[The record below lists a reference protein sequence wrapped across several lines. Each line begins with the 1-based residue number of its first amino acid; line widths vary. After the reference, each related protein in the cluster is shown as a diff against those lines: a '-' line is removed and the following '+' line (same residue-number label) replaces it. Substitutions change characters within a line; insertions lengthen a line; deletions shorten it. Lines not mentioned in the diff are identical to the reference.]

1 MKNIL
6 DQKKSQKYSKLV
18 LDHSKIGIIKE
29 SLNALE
35 QKETTVDISCQIS
48 SLCQLKKDNKKT
60 TKEIS
65 VIAES
70 QLPLKK
76 KIWKDKLS
84 ILDVNILTT
93 KSLKILDQA
102 LTLKEKVLTPFWTPH
117 SKEISEKLWLPT
129 KIDCVDSVL
138 SLSSE
143 SLKAPMGK
151 SWFSIKKKHPQKKNS
166 LMTSFQSSQFSLP
179 DSMDSEVTQLK
190 TKYGKPP
197 PVPLKTLKLR
207 LFPNQEEEKKLQ
219 MMFEQYRWYYNAT
232 VAIVYQHYGADKIT
246 DIKSYSNRSVRD
258 LIRKYEYT
266 EEEFEHLVFQSF
278 EYNEERDETPIPPW
292 WDKTEVH
299 SRLPRGASDKFTSSL
314 NSAISNYK
322 NRNVKHFEMKF
333 MSKKKPTDYLH
344 FEDKQFPSFIR
355 KIKSNYW
362 FTNSKGKRDIISF
375 SDIIESTTEK
385 GLEIIYEKDTG
396 RYFLHYPVD
405 RNWFPEEDR
414 RNESQVKFISKGDRV
429 ISLDPGVRKFL
440 VGYDPRG
447 ESIFIGEDAHIEL
460 TKLLVEIDKT
470 EISKDRSILWRKAK
484 NLVSELHWK
493 TISFLVENYDIILL
507 PDFRVSQMVKGKKLA
522 RITKRLMMMFSFHS
536 FKEKLKY
543 KCSMYNK
550 KLIIVD
556 ESYTSCTCGR
566 CGNIKRTNLEVYSCD
581 DCGLVIDRDAT
592 GSRNIFIKNSRLRC
606 PQV

>member
-1 MKNIL
+1 MMKKNTL
-6 DQKKSQKYSKLV
+6 DLKKSLKYSKLPQE
-18 LDHSKIGIIKE
+18 HSKIGVIKE
-29 SLNALE
+29 SSTALE
-35 QKETTVDISCQIS
+35 QKEIIADTSCQMLSPSHI
-48 SLCQLKKDNKKT
+48 QKNKQI
-60 TKEIS
+60 KEIFAI
-65 VIAES
+65 VES
-70 QLPLKK
+70 QAPLKK

-84 ILDVNILTT
+84 FSDVNILTT
-93 KSLKILDQA
+93 KSLKILDQV
-102 LTLKEKVLTPFWTPH
+102 LTSKEKVLTPFWTSQ

-138 SLSSE
+138 SSSKE
-143 SLKAPMGK
+143 SSKDTQMGK
-151 SWFSIKKKHPQKKNS
+151 SWFSIKKKHPLKKNL
-166 LMTSFQSSQFSLP
+166 LMTSFQLSQFSLP
-179 DSMDSEVTQLK
+179 DSMDSEATQLK

-197 PVPLKTLKLR
+197 PVALKTLKIR
-207 LFPNQEEEKKLQ
+207 LFPNQEETKKLK
-219 MMFEQYRWYYNAT
+219 MMLDQYRWYYNAT

-246 DIKSYSNRSVRD
+246 DNNSYSNRSIRD

-266 EEEFEHLVFQSF
+266 QEEFEHLVFQSF
-278 EYNEERDETPIPPW
+278 EYKEDRDKIPIPPW
-292 WDKTEVH
+292 WDKNEVH
-299 SRLPRGASDKFTSSL
+299 NRLPRGESDKFTSSL

-322 NRNVKHFEMKF
+322 NGNIKHFKMKF
-333 MSKKKPTDYLH
+333 MSRKNATEYLH
-344 FEDKQFPSFIR
+344 FEDKSFPSFIR

-362 FTNSKGKRDIISF
+362 FTNSKGRRDKISF

-385 GLEIIYEKDTG
+385 GLEIIYEKDTE
-396 RYFLHYPVD
+396 RYFLHYPVV

-414 RNESQVKFISKGDRV
+414 RNESQVKFISKGNRV

-460 TKLLVEIDKT
+460 TKLLVEINKT
-470 EISKDRSILWRKAK
+470 EISKDRSILWRKVK
-484 NLVSELHWK
+484 NLVCELHWK

-522 RITKRLMMMFSFHS
+522 RITKRLLMMFSFHS

-556 ESYTSCTCGR
+556 ESFTSCTCGR
-566 CGNIKRTNLEVYSCD
+566 CGNIKRTKLEVYSCD
-581 DCGLVIDRDAT
+581 ECGLVIDRDAT
-592 GSRNIFIKNSRLRC
+592 GSRNIFIKNTRLRC
-606 PQV
+606 P

>member
-1 MKNIL
+1 MKKNTL
-6 DQKKSQKYSKLV
+6 DLKKSLKYSKLPPK
-18 LDHSKIGIIKE
+18 HSKIGVIKE
-29 SLNALE
+29 SSNALE
-35 QKETTVDISCQIS
+35 QKEITADTSCQMLFTS
-48 SLCQLKKDNKKT
+48 HLEKNKQL
-60 TKEIS
+60 KEIS

-70 QLPLKK
+70 QPPLKK

-84 ILDVNILTT
+84 FLDVNFLTT
-93 KSLKILDQA
+93 KSLKILDQV
-102 LTLKEKVLTPFWTPH
+102 LTSKEKVLTPFWTSH
-117 SKEISEKLWLPT
+117 SKETSEKLWLPT

-138 SLSSE
+138 NSSFE
-143 SLKAPMGK
+143 SSKAPMGK

-179 DSMDSEVTQLK
+179 DSMDSKVTQLK

-197 PVPLKTLKLR
+197 PVALKTLKTLKIR
-207 LFPNQEEEKKLQ
+207 LFPNQEETKKLK
-219 MMFEQYRWYYNAT
+219 MMLEQYRWYYNAT

-278 EYNEERDETPIPPW
+278 EYKEERDETPIPPW
-292 WDKTEVH
+292 WNKNEVH

-322 NRNVKHFEMKF
+322 NGNVKHFEMKF
-333 MSKKKPTDYLH
+333 MSKKKPTEYLH
-344 FEDKQFPSFIR
+344 FEDKSFPSFIR

-362 FTNSKGKRDIISF
+362 FTNSNGRRDRISF
-375 SDIIESTTEK
+375 SDITTIEK
-385 GLEIIYEKDTG
+385 GIEIIYEKDTG

-414 RNESQVKFISKGDRV
+414 RNESQVKFISKGDRI

-460 TKLLVEIDKT
+460 TELLVEIDKT
-470 EISKDRSILWRKAK
+470 
-484 NLVSELHWK
+484 
-493 TISFLVENYDIILL
+493 
-507 PDFRVSQMVKGKKLA
+507 
-522 RITKRLMMMFSFHS
+522 
-536 FKEKLKY
+536 
-543 KCSMYNK
+543 
-550 KLIIVD
+550 
-556 ESYTSCTCGR
+556 
-566 CGNIKRTNLEVYSCD
+566 
-581 DCGLVIDRDAT
+581 
-592 GSRNIFIKNSRLRC
+592 
-606 PQV
+606 

>member
-6 DQKKSQKYSKLV
+6 DQKCQKYSNLV

-35 QKETTVDISCQIS
+35 QKETTADISCQMS
-48 SLCQLKKDNKKT
+48 SLCQLKKDNNNKT

-65 VIAES
+65 VIAEC

-102 LTLKEKVLTPFWTPH
+102 LTLKEKVLTPFWTSH

-179 DSMDSEVTQLK
+179 DSMDSEVIQSK
-190 TKYGKPP
+190 TRYGKPSP
-197 PVPLKTLKLR
+197 PPLKTLKIR
-207 LFPNQEEEKKLQ
+207 LFPNMEETKKFNL
-219 MMFEQYRWYYNAT
+219 MFEQYRLYYNAT
-232 VAIVYQHYGADKIT
+232 LRVVYQHYGFDKIAEPL
-246 DIKSYSNRSVRD
+246 KYSNISIRQ
-258 LIRKYEYT
+258 LMRKYNYT
-266 EEEFEHLVFQSF
+266 EEKFEHLIFQSF
-278 EYNEERDETPIPPW
+278 DYDESRNEVPVPPW
-292 WDKTEVH
+292 WDKKEVH

-314 NSAISNYK
+314 NSAISNFK
-322 NRNVKHFEMKF
+322 NGNINKFNMQF
-333 MSKKKPTDYLH
+333 MSKKKTTEYFS
-344 FEDKQFPSFIR
+344 FEDKEFPSFIR

-362 FTNSKGKRDIISF
+362 FTNSKGRRDRISF
-375 SDIIESTTEK
+375 SDITTTEK
-385 GLEIIYEKDTG
+385 GIEIIYEKDTG

>member
-1 MKNIL
+1 MKKNTL
-6 DQKKSQKYSKLV
+6 DLKKSLKYSKLPPK
-18 LDHSKIGIIKE
+18 HSKIGVIKE
-29 SLNALE
+29 SSNALE
-35 QKETTVDISCQIS
+35 QKEIIADTSCQMLFPS
-48 SLCQLKKDNKKT
+48 HLEKNKQL
-60 TKEIS
+60 KEIS

-70 QLPLKK
+70 QHPLKK
-76 KIWKDKLS
+76 KIWKDNLS
-84 ILDVNILTT
+84 FLDVNFLTT
-93 KSLKILDQA
+93 KSLKILDQV
-102 LTLKEKVLTPFWTPH
+102 LTSKEKVLTPFWTSH

-138 SLSSE
+138 NSSFE
-143 SLKAPMGK
+143 ASKAPMGK

-190 TKYGKPP
+190 IKYGKPP
-197 PVPLKTLKLR
+197 PVALKTLKIR
-207 LFPNQEEEKKLQ
+207 LFPNQEEAKKLE
-219 MMFEQYRWYYNAT
+219 MMLEQYRWYYNAT
-232 VAIVYQHYGADKIT
+232 VAIVYQHYGAGKIT
-246 DIKSYSNRSVRD
+246 DIKSYSNRFVRD

-278 EYNEERDETPIPPW
+278 EYKEERDEIPIPPW
-292 WDKTEVH
+292 WDKNEVH

-322 NRNVKHFEMKF
+322 NGNVKHFEMKF
-333 MSKKKPTDYLH
+333 MSKKKQTDYLH
-344 FEDKQFPSFIR
+344 FEDKSFPSFIR

-362 FTNSKGKRDIISF
+362 FTNSNGRRDRISF
-375 SDIIESTTEK
+375 SDITTIEK
-385 GLEIIYEKDTG
+385 GIEIIYEKDTG

-414 RNESQVKFISKGDRV
+414 RNESQVKFISKGDRI

-447 ESIFIGEDAHIEL
+447 ESIFIGEDAHVEL
-460 TKLLVEIDKT
+460 TELLVEIDKM
-470 EISKDRSILWRKAK
+470 EISKDKSILWRKVK

-507 PDFRVSQMVKGKKLA
+507 PDFRVSQMIKGKKLA
-522 RITKRLMMMFSFHS
+522 RITKRLMQMFSFYS

-566 CGNIKRTNLEVYSCD
+566 CGNIKRTKLEIYSCNE
-581 DCGLVIDRDAT
+581 CGLVIDRDAT
-592 GSRNIFIKNSRLRC
+592 GSRNIFIKNTRLRC
-606 PQV
+606 P

>member
-1 MKNIL
+1 MKKNTL
-6 DQKKSQKYSKLV
+6 DLKKSLKYSKLPPK
-18 LDHSKIGIIKE
+18 HSKIGVIKE
-29 SLNALE
+29 SSNALE
-35 QKETTVDISCQIS
+35 QKEITADTSYQMLFPS
-48 SLCQLKKDNKKT
+48 HLEKNKQL
-60 TKEIS
+60 KEIS
-65 VIAES
+65 AIVES
-70 QLPLKK
+70 QPPLKK

-84 ILDVNILTT
+84 FSDVNILTT
-93 KSLKILDQA
+93 KSLKILDQV
-102 LTLKEKVLTPFWTPH
+102 LTSKEKVLTPFWTSH

-138 SLSSE
+138 NSSFE
-143 SLKAPMGK
+143 SSKAPMGK

-197 PVPLKTLKLR
+197 QVALKTLKIR
-207 LFPNQEEEKKLQ
+207 LFPNQEETKKLK
-219 MMFEQYRWYYNAT
+219 MMLEQYRWYYNAT

-278 EYNEERDETPIPPW
+278 EYKEERDETPIPPW
-292 WDKTEVH
+292 WNKNEVH

-322 NRNVKHFEMKF
+322 NGNVKHFEMKF
-333 MSKKKPTDYLH
+333 MSKKKPTEYLH
-344 FEDKQFPSFIR
+344 FEDKSFPSFIR

-362 FTNSKGKRDIISF
+362 FTNSNGRRDRISF
-375 SDIIESTTEK
+375 SDITTIEK
-385 GLEIIYEKDTG
+385 GIEIIYEKDTG

-414 RNESQVKFISKGDRV
+414 RNESQVKFISKGDRI

-460 TKLLVEIDKT
+460 TELLVEIDKT
-470 EISKDRSILWRKAK
+470 EISKDKSILWRKAK
-484 NLVSELHWK
+484 NLVAELHWK

-507 PDFRVSQMVKGKKLA
+507 PDFRVSQMIKGKKLA
-522 RITKRLMMMFSFHS
+522 RITKRLMQMFSFCS

-566 CGNIKRTNLEVYSCD
+566 CGNIKRTKLEVYSCD
-581 DCGLVIDRDAT
+581 ECGLVIDRDAT
-592 GSRNIFIKNSRLRC
+592 GSRNIFIKNTRLRC
-606 PQV
+606 P

>member
-1 MKNIL
+1 MIT
-6 DQKKSQKYSKLV
+6 QEKKST
-18 LDHSKIGIIKE
+18 LDTSFHDLHMPS
-29 SLNALE
+29 LE
-35 QKETTVDISCQIS
+35 Q
-48 SLCQLKKDNKKT
+48 NKT
-60 TKEIS
+60 PN
-65 VIAES
+65 A
-70 QLPLKK
+70 KK
-76 KIWKDKLS
+76 KIWKNKMNISD
-84 ILDVNILTT
+84 INILTT
-93 KSLKILDQA
+93 K
-102 LTLKEKVLTPFWTPH
+102 TLKLIINSKNKSLTPFWTNE
-117 SKEISEKLWLPT
+117 SKKISEKLWLPT
-129 KIDCVDSVL
+129 HLEFVDPVIN
-138 SLSSE
+138 SS
-143 SLKAPMGK
+143 SNAPMGK
-151 SWFSIKKKHPQKKNS
+151 SWFSINKKHPQKNNS
-166 LMTSFQSSQFSLP
+166 LMTSFNTSEFSFL
-179 DSMDSEVTQLK
+179 DSIEPELITSK
-190 TKYGKPP
+190 TRYGKPAP
-197 PVPLKTLKLR
+197 ASLKTLKIR
-207 LFPNQEEEKKLQ
+207 LFPTTEEADKLNL
-219 MMFEQYRWYYNAT
+219 MFEQYRWYYNAT
-232 VAIVYQHYGADKIT
+232 VSVVYQHYGFDKISEPL
-246 DIKSYSNRSVRD
+246 KYSNISIRQ
-258 LIRKYEYT
+258 LMRKYNYT
-266 EEEFEHLVFQSF
+266 EENFENLVFQSF
-278 EYNEERDETPIPPW
+278 DYDDSRNEVPVPPW
-292 WDKTEVH
+292 WDKKEVH

-314 NSAISNYK
+314 NSAISNLK
-322 NRNVKHFEMKF
+322 NGNINKFNMQF
-333 MSKKKPTDYLH
+333 MSRKKSTDYFS

-362 FTNSKGKRDIISF
+362 FTNSNGRRDIISF

-460 TKLLVEIDKT
+460 TELLVEIDKT
-470 EISKDRSILWRKAK
+470 EIYKDRSILWRKAK
-484 NLVSELHWK
+484 NLVCELHWK

-522 RITKRLMMMFSFHS
+522 RITKRLLMMFSFHS

-566 CGNIKRTNLEVYSCD
+566 CGNIKRTKLEVYSCD
-581 DCGLVIDRDAT
+581 ECGLVIDRDAT

>member
-1 MKNIL
+1 M
-6 DQKKSQKYSKLV
+6 
-18 LDHSKIGIIKE
+18 
-29 SLNALE
+29 
-35 QKETTVDISCQIS
+35 
-48 SLCQLKKDNKKT
+48 
-60 TKEIS
+60 
-65 VIAES
+65 
-70 QLPLKK
+70 
-76 KIWKDKLS
+76 
-84 ILDVNILTT
+84 
-93 KSLKILDQA
+93 
-102 LTLKEKVLTPFWTPH
+102 
-117 SKEISEKLWLPT
+117 
-129 KIDCVDSVL
+129 
-138 SLSSE
+138 
-143 SLKAPMGK
+143 
-151 SWFSIKKKHPQKKNS
+151 
-166 LMTSFQSSQFSLP
+166 
-179 DSMDSEVTQLK
+179 
-190 TKYGKPP
+190 
-197 PVPLKTLKLR
+197 
-207 LFPNQEEEKKLQ
+207 KKLEI
-219 MMFEQYRWYYNAT
+219 MFEQYRWYYNAT

-246 DIKSYSNRSVRD
+246 DVKSYSNRSIRN

-278 EYNEERDETPIPPW
+278 EYKEERNETPIPPW
-292 WDKTEVH
+292 WNKNEVNN
-299 SRLPRGASDKFTSSL
+299 RLPRGASDKFTSSL

-333 MSKKKPTDYLH
+333 MSKKKPTEYLH
-344 FEDKQFPSFIR
+344 FEDKSFPSFIR

-362 FTNSKGKRDIISF
+362 FTNSNGRRDRISF
-375 SDIIESTTEK
+375 SDIKTIEK
-385 GLEIIYEKDTG
+385 GIEIIYEKDTG

-414 RNESQVKFISKGDRV
+414 RNESQVKFISEGDRI

-470 EISKDRSILWRKAK
+470 TTHEIKSKLWRKVK
-484 NLVSELHWK
+484 NLVAELHWK

-522 RITKRLMMMFSFHS
+522 RITKRLLMMFSFHS

-566 CGNIKRTNLEVYSCD
+566 CGNIKRTKLEVYSCD
-581 DCGLVIDRDAT
+581 ECGLVIDRDAT

>member
-6 DQKKSQKYSKLV
+6 DQKKSQKYSKLL
-18 LDHSKIGIIKE
+18 LDHLKIGIIKE
-29 SLNALE
+29 SLNVLE
-35 QKETTVDISCQIS
+35 QKETTVDISCQM
-48 SLCQLKKDNKKT
+48 SLLCHLKKHNKK

-65 VIAES
+65 AIVES
-70 QLPLKK
+70 QPPHKK
-76 KIWKDKLS
+76 KIWKDKLN

-129 KIDCVDSVL
+129 EIDCVDSVL
-138 SLSSE
+138 NSSSE

-190 TKYGKPP
+190 TKYGNPP
-197 PVPLKTLKLR
+197 PVALKTLKIR
-207 LFPNQEEEKKLQ
+207 LFPTQEETKKLQ

-246 DIKSYSNRSVRD
+246 DIKSYSNRSIRD

-278 EYNEERDETPIPPW
+278 EYKEERDETPIPPW
-292 WDKTEVH
+292 WNRNEIH

-333 MSKKKPTDYLH
+333 MSKKRSTDYLH

-362 FTNSKGKRDIISF
+362 FTNSKGRRDRISF
-375 SDIIESTTEK
+375 SDITTIEK
-385 GLEIIYEKDTG
+385 GIEIIYEKDTG

-414 RNESQVKFISKGDRV
+414 RNESQVKFISEGDRI

-460 TKLLVEIDKT
+460 TELLVEIDKT
-470 EISKDRSILWRKAK
+470 TTHEIKCKLWRKVK
-484 NLVSELHWK
+484 NLVAELHWK
-493 TISFLVENYDIILL
+493 TISFLVENYDVILL

-522 RITKRLMMMFSFHS
+522 RITKRLLMMFSFHS

-566 CGNIKRTNLEVYSCD
+566 CGNRKRTKLEIYSCNK
-581 DCGLVIDRDAT
+581 CGLIIDRDVT

-606 PQV
+606 P

>member
-1 MKNIL
+1 MKKNTL
-6 DQKKSQKYSKLV
+6 DLKKSLKYSKLPQE
-18 LDHSKIGIIKE
+18 HSKIGVIKE
-29 SLNALE
+29 SSTALE
-35 QKETTVDISCQIS
+35 QKEIIADISCQMLSPSHI
-48 SLCQLKKDNKKT
+48 QKNKQI
-60 TKEIS
+60 KEIF
-65 VIAES
+65 VIVES
-70 QLPLKK
+70 QAPLKK

-84 ILDVNILTT
+84 FSDVNILTT
-93 KSLKILDQA
+93 KSLKILDQV
-102 LTLKEKVLTPFWTPH
+102 LTSKEKVLTPFWTSQ

-138 SLSSE
+138 NLSSE

-179 DSMDSEVTQLK
+179 DSMDSEVIQSK
-190 TKYGKPP
+190 TRYGKPAP
-197 PVPLKTLKLR
+197 PSVKTLKIR
-207 LFPNQEEEKKLQ
+207 LFPNMEEKKKINL
-219 MMFEQYRWYYNAT
+219 MFEQYRWYYNAT
-232 VAIVYQHYGADKIT
+232 LSVVYQHYGFDKIAEPL
-246 DIKSYSNRSVRD
+246 KYSNISIRQ
-258 LIRKYEYT
+258 LMRKYNYT
-266 EEEFEHLVFQSF
+266 EENFENLVFQSF
-278 EYNEERDETPIPPW
+278 DYDESRNEVPVPPW
-292 WDKTEVH
+292 WDKKEVH
-299 SRLPRGASDKFTSSL
+299 SRLPRGASDKFTSSI
-314 NSAISNYK
+314 NSAISNFK
-322 NRNVKHFEMKF
+322 NGNINKFDMRF
-333 MSKKKPTDYLH
+333 MSRKKSTEYFS
-344 FEDKQFPSFIR
+344 FEDKEFPSFIR
-355 KIKSNYW
+355 KINSNYW
-362 FTNSKGKRDIISF
+362 FTNNNGRRDKISF

-440 VGYDPRG
+440 VGYDPKG

-470 EISKDRSILWRKAK
+470 EIYKDKSILWRKVK
-484 NLVSELHWK
+484 NLVCELHWK
-493 TISFLVENYDIILL
+493 TISFLIENYDIILL

-522 RITKRLMMMFSFHS
+522 RITKRLLMMFSFHS

-566 CGNIKRTNLEVYSCD
+566 CGNIKRTKLEVYSCD
-581 DCGLVIDRDAT
+581 ECGLVIDRDAT

>member
-1 MKNIL
+1 MKKNTL
-6 DQKKSQKYSKLV
+6 DQKKSLKYSKLPPK
-18 LDHSKIGIIKE
+18 HSKIGVIKE
-29 SLNALE
+29 SSNALE
-35 QKETTVDISCQIS
+35 QKEITADTSCQMLFPS
-48 SLCQLKKDNKKT
+48 HLEKNKQL
-60 TKEIS
+60 KEIS
-65 VIAES
+65 AIVES
-70 QLPLKK
+70 QPPLKK

-84 ILDVNILTT
+84 FSDVNILTT
-93 KSLKILDQA
+93 KSLKILDQV
-102 LTLKEKVLTPFWTPH
+102 LTSKEKVLTPFWTSQ

-138 SLSSE
+138 NSSFE
-143 SLKAPMGK
+143 SSKAPMGK

-197 PVPLKTLKLR
+197 PVALKTLKIR
-207 LFPNQEEEKKLQ
+207 LFPNQEETKKLK
-219 MMFEQYRWYYNAT
+219 MMLEQYRWYYNAT

-278 EYNEERDETPIPPW
+278 EYKQERDDTPIPPW
-292 WDKTEVH
+292 WDKNEVH

-322 NRNVKHFEMKF
+322 NGNVKHFEMKF
-333 MSKKKPTDYLH
+333 MSKKKSTEYLH
-344 FEDKQFPSFIR
+344 FEDKSFPSFIR

-362 FTNSKGKRDIISF
+362 FTNSNGRRDRISF
-375 SDIIESTTEK
+375 SDITTIEK
-385 GLEIIYEKDTG
+385 GIEIIYEKDTG

-414 RNESQVKFISKGDRV
+414 RNESQVKFISKGDRI

-460 TKLLVEIDKT
+460 TELLVEIDKT
-470 EISKDRSILWRKAK
+470 EISKDKSILWRKAK
-484 NLVSELHWK
+484 NLVAELHWK

-507 PDFRVSQMVKGKKLA
+507 PDFRVSQMIKGKKLA
-522 RITKRLMMMFSFHS
+522 RITKRLMQMFSFCS

-566 CGNIKRTNLEVYSCD
+566 CGNIKRTKLEVYSCD
-581 DCGLVIDRDAT
+581 ECGLVIDRDAT
-592 GSRNIFIKNSRLRC
+592 GSRNIFIKNTRLRC
-606 PQV
+606 P

>member
-6 DQKKSQKYSKLV
+6 DQKKSQKYSKLL

-29 SLNALE
+29 SLNVLE
-35 QKETTVDISCQIS
+35 QKETTVDISCQM
-48 SLCQLKKDNKKT
+48 SLLCHLKKHNKK

-65 VIAES
+65 AIVES
-70 QLPLKK
+70 QPPHKK
-76 KIWKDKLS
+76 KIWKDKLN

-129 KIDCVDSVL
+129 EIDCVDSVL
-138 SLSSE
+138 NSSSE
-143 SLKAPMGK
+143 SLKAQMGK

-197 PVPLKTLKLR
+197 PIALKTLKIR
-207 LFPNQEEEKKLQ
+207 LFPSQEETKKLQ

-246 DIKSYSNRSVRD
+246 DIKSYSNRSIRD

-266 EEEFEHLVFQSF
+266 EEKFEHLVFQSF
-278 EYNEERDETPIPPW
+278 EYKEERNETPIPPW
-292 WDKTEVH
+292 WNKNEVH
-299 SRLPRGASDKFTSSL
+299 KRLPRGASDKFTSSL

-333 MSKKKPTDYLH
+333 MSKKRPTDYLH

-362 FTNSKGKRDIISF
+362 FTNSKGRRDRISF
-375 SDIIESTTEK
+375 SDITTIEK
-385 GLEIIYEKDTG
+385 GIEIIYEKDTG

-414 RNESQVKFISKGDRV
+414 RNESQVKFISEGDRI

-447 ESIFIGEDAHIEL
+447 KSIFIGEDAHIEL
-460 TKLLVEIDKT
+460 TELLVEIDKT
-470 EISKDRSILWRKAK
+470 TTHEIKCKLWRKVK
-484 NLVSELHWK
+484 NLVAELHWK
-493 TISFLVENYDIILL
+493 TISFLVENYDVILL

-522 RITKRLMMMFSFHS
+522 RITKRLLMMFSFHS

-566 CGNIKRTNLEVYSCD
+566 CGNRKRTKLEVYSCD
-581 DCGLVIDRDAT
+581 ECGLVIDRDAT

-606 PQV
+606 P

>member
-1 MKNIL
+1 MKKSIL
-6 DQKKSQKYSKLV
+6 DQKKSQKYSKLL
-18 LDHSKIGIIKE
+18 LDHSKIEIIKE
-29 SLNALE
+29 SLDALE
-35 QKETTVDISCQIS
+35 QKETIVDISCQMS
-48 SLCQLKKDNKKT
+48 SLCDLEKNKT
-60 TKEIS
+60 PKEIS
-65 VIAES
+65 VTVECP
-70 QLPLKK
+70 LPHKK
-76 KIWKDKLS
+76 KIWKDKLNIS
-84 ILDVNILTT
+84 DINILTT
-93 KSLKILDQA
+93 KSLKILDQV
-102 LTLKEKVLTPFWTPH
+102 LTLKEKVLTPFWTQH

-143 SLKAPMGK
+143 SSKTPMGK
-151 SWFSIKKKHPQKKNS
+151 SWFSINKKHPQKKNS
-166 LMTSFQSSQFSLP
+166 LMTSFQSSQFFLQ
-179 DSMDSEVTQLK
+179 DSMDSEVIQSK
-190 TKYGKPP
+190 TRYGKPAP
-197 PVPLKTLKLR
+197 LPLKTLKIR
-207 LFPNQEEEKKLQ
+207 LFPNTEEMKKLNL
-219 MMFEQYRWYYNAT
+219 MFEQYRWYYNAT
-232 VAIVYQHYGADKIT
+232 LSVVYHHYGFDNISDPLK
-246 DIKSYSNRSVRD
+246 YSNISIRQ
-258 LIRKYEYT
+258 LMRKYNYT
-266 EEEFEHLVFQSF
+266 EEKIDRFIIQSF
-278 EYNEERDETPIPPW
+278 DYDETRNEVPVPPW
-292 WDKTEVH
+292 WDKKEVH

-322 NRNVKHFEMKF
+322 NGNINKFDMRF
-333 MSKKKPTDYLH
+333 MSKKKATEYFS
-344 FEDKQFPSFIR
+344 FEDKEFPSFIR

-362 FTNSKGKRDIISF
+362 FTNSKCKRDIISF

-414 RNESQVKFISKGDRV
+414 RNESQVKFIFKGDRI

-460 TKLLVEIDKT
+460 TELLVEIDKT
-470 EISKDRSILWRKAK
+470 TTHKVKSKLWRKVK
-484 NLVSELHWK
+484 NLVAELHWK
-493 TISFLVENYDIILL
+493 TISFLVENYDVILL

-522 RITKRLMMMFSFHS
+522 RITKRLLMMFSFYS

-566 CGNIKRTNLEVYSCD
+566 CGNIKRTKLEVYSCD
-581 DCGLVIDRDAT
+581 ECGLMIDRDAT

-606 PQV
+606 P

>member
-1 MKNIL
+1 M
-6 DQKKSQKYSKLV
+6 
-18 LDHSKIGIIKE
+18 
-29 SLNALE
+29 
-35 QKETTVDISCQIS
+35 S
-48 SLCQLKKDNKKT
+48 SLCELKKDNNKI

-70 QLPLKK
+70 QPPPKK

-102 LTLKEKVLTPFWTPH
+102 LTLKEKVLTPFWIAH

-179 DSMDSEVTQLK
+179 DSMDSEVIQSK
-190 TKYGKPP
+190 TRYGKPSP
-197 PVPLKTLKLR
+197 PPLKTLKIR
-207 LFPNQEEEKKLQ
+207 LFPNMEETKKFNL
-219 MMFEQYRWYYNAT
+219 MFEQYRWYYNAT
-232 VAIVYQHYGADKIT
+232 LSVVYQHYGFDKIAEPL
-246 DIKSYSNRSVRD
+246 KYSNISIRQ
-258 LIRKYEYT
+258 LMRKYNYT
-266 EEEFEHLVFQSF
+266 EEKFEHLIFQSF
-278 EYNEERDETPIPPW
+278 DYDESRNEVPVPPW
-292 WDKTEVH
+292 WDKKEVH

-314 NSAISNYK
+314 NSAISNFK
-322 NRNVKHFEMKF
+322 NGNINKFNMQF
-333 MSKKKPTDYLH
+333 MSKKKTTEYFS
-344 FEDKQFPSFIR
+344 FEDKEFPSFIR

-362 FTNSKGKRDIISF
+362 FTNSKGRRDRISF
-375 SDIIESTTEK
+375 SDITTTEK
-385 GLEIIYEKDTG
+385 GIEIIYEKDTG

-429 ISLDPGVRKFL
+429 ISIDPGVRKFL

-470 EISKDRSILWRKAK
+470 EIYKDRSILWRKAK